1 MLSIDSFLIQEDK
14 YTFSEFILSV
24 KISKISLRADIH
36 GITLNFEND
45 NMSEIHK
52 KLLAKYKGE
61 LKLPA
66 TPLVITEHC
75 SNKLINLMTDKDK
88 VLKDVKKAVEEGKP
102 LDRFEAYLKTFQRD
116 IHVKEGLLF
125 KENKLIVPAAL
136 RSPFMSLLCETHPGQ
151 F

>member
-1 MLSIDSFLIQEDK
+1 MK
-14 YTFSEFILSV
+14 T
-24 KISKISLRADIH
+24 SKISLRADVR
-36 GITLNFEND
+36 GITLNFDND
-45 NMSEIHK
+45 TMSEIHK

-75 SNKLINLMTDKDK
+75 SNKLINLMTDEDK
-88 VLKDVKKAVEEGKP
+88 VPKDVKKAVEEGRL

-116 IHVKEGLLF
+116 INVKEGLLF

-136 RSPFMSLLCETHPGQ
+136 RSPFMSLLHETHPGQ